1 VLADIHQNHAL
12 PAPAGMQAPSATL
25 HYLLAAHELAESVS
39 DYRAPIDLLRRI
51 ASACAAGGD
60 HAAAYRYVV
69 AAEEARNAS
78 RLKDGQNRAVALEI
92 RRAVEQA
99 RSDSER
105 HRKLAASLQATA
117 DTLEVLALIGREITA
132 SLDVTTICRI
142 LYRHLT
148 ELMDVSYF
156 LIHVPDPGGKSL
168 SRRLAI
174 EGGQTMPPHTIALD
188 HPVSRVAACARERRE
203 IIIERELAEAS
214 STHLPGTLPSL
225 SLMFFPL
232 EVGGRLLGV
241 MSVQSTRAKAY
252 GERERAIFRTLCA
265 WGAIGLDN
273 ATTYNAVAEQKQEL
287 RVAAVAFESQ
297 EAMLVADAQ
306 HKILRVNGACCRIT
320 GYEAED
326 LIGRHPD
333 VLKFRRHDANVAW
346 QRIATLE
353 ARDEWSG
360 ELEVLRKD
368 GTPVPL
374 WLSITAVRSH
384 QGEVTHYV
392 YGASDMTARK
402 RAEQEIRK
410 LAFYDPLTQ
419 LPNRRLL
426 MDRLTH
432 ALSLSER
439 TGAEGALLFIDL
451 DKFKTLN
458 DTRGHHVGDR
468 HLMQVAVRLK
478 DCLRDCDTVAR
489 WGGDE
494 FVVLLEGLGTDG
506 AEAARRAA
514 LVTDK
519 LLAGLNEPYLLQGQE
534 HHSSPSIGVVMFRG
548 QALSADELLKR
559 ADLAMYQA
567 KGSGRNTVSV
577 YDPLMHAAVS
587 YHAKL
592 EADLRQALQG
602 GQFLLHYQPQVGI
615 DGQLLGAE
623 ALVRWNHPERG
634 IVPPGEFIS
643 VAEDSGLIIPLGQ
656 WILRSA
662 CLQLRAWSQRP
673 ATAGLSLAVN
683 ISARQFY
690 DAQFVEQ
697 TLALLEETGIDP
709 RRLKL
714 ELTESLLI
722 KSLDHIVDKMHVLM
736 QRGVRFALDDFG
748 TGYSSL
754 SYLKRLPLEQLK
766 IDRSFVRDIFK
777 DENDVAIVRAIV
789 TLGQSLG
796 MQVIAEGVEEER
808 QWSFLESIGCQA
820 FQGYFFGR
828 PAPIAEFEQAWVAR
842 MPAERITEASAAA
855 RVSRAT
861 P

>member
-1 VLADIHQNHAL
+1 
-12 PAPAGMQAPSATL
+12 MQEATATL

-51 ASACAAGGD
+51 ASAYADGD
-60 HAAAYRYVV
+60 DHIAAYRYVV

-78 RLKDGQNRAVALEI
+78 TLKDGQNRALALEI

-105 HRKLAASLQATA
+105 HRKLAARLQATA
-117 DTLEVLALIGREITA
+117 DTLEILGRIGREITA
-132 SLDVTTICRI
+132 SLDIPTICRI
-142 LYRHLT
+142 LHRHLA
-148 ELMDVSYF
+148 ELMDVTFF
-156 LIHVPDPGGKSL
+156 LIHVLDPDGTTL
-168 SRRLAI
+168 SSPLVTERA
-174 EGGQTMPPHTIALD
+174 QPMPPQKIPLNNRISLA
-188 HPVSRVAACARERRE
+188 AACARERRE

-214 STHLPGTLPSL
+214 TSHLPGTLPCL

-241 MSVQSTRAKAY
+241 MSVQSTRAKVY

-306 HKILRVNGACCRIT
+306 HNILRVNSACCRIT
-320 GYEAED
+320 GYRADE
-326 LIGRHPD
+326 LVGRRPD
-333 VLKFRRHDANVAW
+333 VFQFRRHDGSVDATRV
-346 QRIATLE
+346 ATLKVG
-353 ARDEWSG
+353 DEWSG
-360 ELEVLRKD
+360 ELEMLCKD
-368 GTPVPL
+368 GTPVAL
-374 WLSITAVRSH
+374 WLSITAVRS
-384 QGEVTHYV
+384 QQDEVTHYV
-392 YGASDMTARK
+392 YAASDNTERK
-402 RAEQEIRK
+402 RAEEEIRS

-432 ALSLSER
+432 ALATSER
-439 TGAEGALLFIDL
+439 TGEEGALLFIDL

-458 DTRGHHVGDR
+458 DTRGHDVGDL
-468 HLMQVAVRLK
+468 HLMQVARRLE
-478 DCLRDCDTVAR
+478 DCLRECDTVAR

-494 FVVLLEGLGTDG
+494 FTVLLEGLGGNAD
-506 AEAARRAA
+506 EAAQRAGMVA
-514 LVTDK
+514 RK
-519 LLAGLNEPYLLQGQE
+519 ILASLNEPYQLQRQE

-548 QALSADELLKR
+548 QAQPADELLKQ

-577 YDPLMHAAVS
+577 YDPSMQATVTRHAR
-587 YHAKL
+587 L
-592 EADLRQALQG
+592 EADLRQGLQN

-615 DGQLLGAE
+615 DGRLLGAE

-634 IVPPGEFIS
+634 IVPPSEFVS
-643 VAEDSGLIIPLGQ
+643 VAEDSGLILPLGR
-656 WILRSA
+656 WILRTA
-662 CLQLRAWSQRP
+662 CEQLRAWSARP
-673 ATAGLSLAVN
+673 ATASLSLAVN

-697 TLALLEETGIDP
+697 TLEVLEETGIDP
-709 RRLKL
+709 CRLKL

-722 KSLDHIVDKMHVLM
+722 KNLDGIVDKMHVLM
-736 QRGVRFALDDFG
+736 QRGIRFALDDFG

-766 IDRSFVRDIFK
+766 IDRSFVRDLFN
-777 DENDVAIVRAIV
+777 DENDIAIARAIV

-808 QWSFLESIGCQA
+808 QWRFLESIGCQA

-828 PAPIAEFEQAWVAR
+828 PAPIAEFESAW
-842 MPAERITEASAAA
+842 AA
-855 RVSRAT
+855 RTRQEIPICA
-861 P
+861 